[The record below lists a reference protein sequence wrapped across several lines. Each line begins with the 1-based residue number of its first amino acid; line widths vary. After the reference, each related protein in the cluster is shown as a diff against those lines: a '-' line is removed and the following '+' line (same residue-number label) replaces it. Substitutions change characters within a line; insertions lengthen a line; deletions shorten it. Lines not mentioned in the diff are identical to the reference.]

1 MERQRYYIYGYC
13 LIVDRRTDEQKKEQ
27 DYPHFKGKSIMYSR
41 ELAEVQAKQQELYE
55 QGEVSYITLTRREV
69 DASEYYYEQR
79 RNK

>member
-1 MERQRYYIYGYC
+1 MERQRYYIYCYS
-13 LIVDRRTDEQKKEQ
+13 LLVDRRTDEQKKEQ
-27 DYPHFKGKSIMYSR
+27 DYPYFKGKSIMYSR